1 MNKFKKIVF
10 LGFMA
15 CFALSFLTANNA
27 SAISPL
33 QPLNYDE
40 IRSSGG
46 DLQSISRGIYANI
59 AIIAGIIFDLTA
71 IAGLVGIVYGG
82 LLYATAGLSPDKA
95 AKGKKSIMNSIIGT
109 IIGVGGTTILSAIYG
124 LIAKQEPADII
135 VSVSKEL
142 ALWVGIVSVTMIVYG
157 ALQYTMAGMNPAQAA
172 KGKQTII
179 YACIG
184 IVIATAAYVILNFA
198 ISVAPGGGSTGGGA
212 VIVSLKN
219 AFDLLGVGK

>member
-1 MNKFKKIVF
+1 MNKFKKIIF
-10 LGFMA
+10 LGLLA

-46 DLQSISRGIYANI
+46 DLQSISKGIYANI

-71 IAGLVGIVYGG
+71 KKPA
-82 LLYATAGLSPDKA
+82 KA

-109 IIGVGGTTILSAIYG
+109 IIGVGGTTILSAVYG
-124 LIAKQEPADII
+124 LIAKQEPADIV

-157 ALQYTMAGMNPAQAA
+157 ALQYTMAGMNPSQAA